1 MGKNKTGKYFKY
13 AIGEIVLVVIG
24 ILIALSINNWNDERK
39 NTDKRDTI
47 LSNLILD
54 LKKDIIAFKKAEIRN
69 QKSIDFIGDFLR
81 TAQIDNSL
89 EFIENIDERY
99 AFYPN
104 SSKYKSIISTN
115 QIELLDDTKIDKLTD
130 YYDYDYYRLKSWIRD
145 LDFTTKEIGNFIINV
160 LPKHPIKNDTIFNNE
175 VIKLLKQKKVYNL
188 LSYSQN
194 ERIWLNGLVIS
205 TRKKAERLIIDLEK

>member
-1 MGKNKTGKYFKY
+1 M
-13 AIGEIVLVVIG
+13 
-24 ILIALSINNWNDERK
+24 
-39 NTDKRDTI
+39 
-47 LSNLILD
+47 D